1 MTRSWFGLRKL
12 SLILGLALLAA
23 IVPAAAVSAADGDAR
38 VRVVHASPDAPAVD
52 IWVNGAVAISNLAF
66 KEATDYV
73 PLAPGEYQIQV
84 TPAGGAAAD
93 AVIDA
98 TVTLEGNTD
107 YTVAAIG
114 QVANIE
120 PLVMVDNNSA
130 PAAGKAHV
138 RVVHASPDAPAVD
151 VAVANGPV
159 LIENLAFGEA
169 ADYLPVD
176 AATYDLQVR
185 PTGTETSALDISGF
199 MAEEGTVYTVFAV
212 GLAGDGSLSALPL
225 VDATAE
231 MAATTTTTSPAMPAT
246 GAGGT
251 ATDAAGTSAWLLVL
265 GAFAALTLTTGTLA
279 VARRSASRR

>member
-1 MTRSWFGLRKL
+1 MTRHWFGLRKL
-12 SLILGLALLAA
+12 SLLLGLALLAA
-23 IVPAAAVSAADGDAR
+23 IVPAATVSAADGDAR
-38 VRVVHASPDAPAVD
+38 IRVVHASPDAPAVD
-52 IWVNGAVAISNLAF
+52 IWVNGAVAISDLAF

-73 PLAPGEYQIQV
+73 PLAPGEYRIQV

-98 TVTLEGNTD
+98 TVTLEASTD

-114 QVANIE
+114 EVANIE

-130 PAAGKAHV
+130 PAAGKAHI

-151 VAVANGPV
+151 VAAANGPV

-225 VDATAE
+225 VDATSE
-231 MAATTTTTSPAMPAT
+231 MAASTTAAAPAMPAT

-251 ATDAAGTSAWLLVL
+251 AAGTSAWLLVL

-279 VARRSASRR
+279 VARRAARR

>member
-1 MTRSWFGLRKL
+1 MTLHWFSLRKL
-12 SLILGLALLAA
+12 SLLLGLALLVA
-23 IVPAAAVSAADGDAR
+23 IVPAATVSAADGDAR
-38 VRVVHASPDAPAVD
+38 VRVVHASPDAPNVD
-52 IWVNGAVAISNLAF
+52 IWVNGSVAISDLAF

-84 TPAGGAAAD
+84 TPTGAPATE
-93 AVIDA
+93 AVINA
-98 TVTLEGNTD
+98 TVTLEANTD

-114 QVANIE
+114 EVANIQ
-120 PLVMVDNNSA
+120 PLVLVDDNSA

-169 ADYLPVD
+169 SDYLPVD

-185 PTGTETSALDISGF
+185 PTGTDTSALDISGF
-199 MAEEGTVYTVFAV
+199 MAEDGTTYTVFAV
-212 GLAGDGSLSALPL
+212 GMAGDGSLSALPL
-225 VDATAE
+225 VDAKAE
-231 MAATTTTTSPAMPAT
+231 MSSATSANPSMPAT

-251 ATDAAGTSAWLLVL
+251 ATQAGTSAWLLAL
-265 GAFAALTLTTGTLA
+265 GALAALTLTTGTVA
-279 VARRSASRR
+279 VARRAVARR